1 MGAWIMA
8 PFSVEDLREGRDGLR
23 FLNRAKKAP
32 VLATALRTTRANPL
46 ASLCLVSGRA
56 AIRSAFGS
64 SRRGVDLLV
73 GSG

>member
-46 ASLCLVSGRA
+46 ASLCLVSASGGNSLGIWFVA
-56 AIRSAFGS
+56 AES
-64 SRRGVDLLV
+64 
-73 GSG
+73 